1 MNPCKPSRRHPLA
14 EAARRPSCSH
24 GRRCALVLI
33 ALATVVLIL
42 PCLWAVGSSPAA
54 APPLTVV
61 MKELDNPRGLAFGD
75 DGALYVAEAG
85 RGGSGPCISL
95 RGLPPVCA
103 GRTGAVTRLYKGV
116 QRRLVTDL
124 PSYAPEGGE
133 GATGP
138 HDVSVRDRAIAV
150 TIGLGGDPTLGPTAI
165 RAALDADLGWL
176 IRARRDGTWQKVADI
191 AGYEETANP
200 DGGLPDSNP
209 YGLRAGVSSRLVTD
223 AGGNTLLRVS
233 DQGAMA
239 TLAVFPSRAHGRT
252 TDAVPTAV
260 ALGPDGA
267 YYVGELTGAPFDVG
281 AARVYRVV
289 PGKTPEVFL
298 EGFTAIIDLTFGPDC
313 SLYVLQH
320 ATGAGLSG
328 PGALLRIAPDGT
340 RTTLASEG
348 LIKPTSVVIAP
359 LDAEEGDS
367 EEEHDEGEGRLTF
380 YISNCGTCVGSGGVT
395 GSGEVIRIT
404 P

>member
-1 MNPCKPSRRHPLA
+1 MYQSKPSCITTRACAVQSPL
-14 EAARRPSCSH
+14 CSYGC
-24 GRRCALVLI
+24 GRAPGVI
-33 ALATVVLIL
+33 GLATVIVVLTCWL
-42 PCLWAVGSSPAA
+42 VADSPPATA
-54 APPLTVV
+54 HSFSVA

-85 RGGSGPCISL
+85 RGGNEPCISL
-95 RGLPPVCA
+95 RNLPPVCA

-116 QRRLVTDL
+116 QRRIVTGL
-124 PSYAPEGGE
+124 PSYAPDGGE

-138 HDVSVRDRAIAV
+138 HDVSVRDRAIFV
-150 TIGLGGDPTLGPTAI
+150 TIGLGGDPTLTPTAI
-165 RAALDADLGWL
+165 RAALDPDLGWL
-176 IRARRDGTWQKVADI
+176 IRARKNGTWRKVADI
-191 AGYEETANP
+191 AGYEEAANP

-209 YGLRAGVSSRLVTD
+209 YGLRAGVSSRHVTD
-223 AGGNTLLRVS
+223 AGGNALLRVS
-233 DQGAMA
+233 DWGKIT
-239 TLAVFPSRAHGRT
+239 TLAVFPSRAHGRP

-267 YYVGELTGAPFDVG
+267 YYVGELTGAPFTEG

-289 PGKTPEVFL
+289 PGKDPEIFL

-328 PGALLRIAPDGT
+328 SGALIRIAPDGT
-340 RTTLASEG
+340 RTYLASKG
-348 LIKPTSVVIAP
+348 LIKPTAVVIAP
-359 LDAEEGDS
+359 LDAEEDNS
-367 EEEHDEGEGRLTF
+367 EEEHDEGAGELTF
-380 YISNCGTCVGSGGVT
+380 YISNCGTCVGSGGTT
-395 GSGEVIRIT
+395 GSGEVIRLR

>member
-165 RAALDADLGWL
+165 RAALDPDLGWL

-233 DQGAMA
+233 DWGEIA

-289 PGKTPEVFL
+289 PGKAPEVFL